1 MSDKKLESISSLVD
15 NFSPS
20 KDDSVNEHLVDKL
33 LKDDQLSSKWQNYHL
48 IGDVLRD
55 EVPQSL
61 QLDLSETIS
70 AAIAQEATILSP
82 NVSTQ
87 KSTSNEQVLIETN
100 DDNVLATNK
109 TSVINATSRFK
120 SAINAL
126 VKPIGQLAIA
136 ASAAGVM
143 IVGVQNNLADSAL
156 PITPSQVVQ
165 TIPLGG
171 YANPVSFSAQGA
183 QQNNNRQMKQPTQQ
197 IMNQKLI
204 EDRVAQQR
212 RLQALLKDHQQ
223 QVQLGNKIK

>member
-20 KDDSVNEHLVDKL
+20 KDDSVNEHLVDRL
-33 LKDDQLSSKWQNYHL
+33 LKDEHLSSTWQNYHL

-61 QLDLSETIS
+61 PLDLSATIS

-82 NVSTQ
+82 NLSTQ
-87 KSTSNEQVLIETN
+87 KSTSNEQALIETN
-100 DDNVLATNK
+100 DADALITNK
-109 TSVINATSRFK
+109 ASVINATNRFR
-120 SAINAL
+120 SAVNAL
-126 VKPIGQLAIA
+126 VKPVGQVAIA
-136 ASAAGVM
+136 ASAAGLM
-143 IVGVQNNLADSAL
+143 IMGVQSNVADSAL

-165 TIPLGG
+165 TVPLAG
-171 YANPVSFSAQGA
+171 YANPVSFSVQGT
-183 QQNNNRQMKQPTQQ
+183 QQHNNRQVKQPTQQ

-223 QVQLGNKIK
+223 QVQLGSKIK

>member
-20 KDDSVNEHLVDKL
+20 KDDSVNEHLVDKML
-33 LKDDQLSSKWQNYHL
+33 RDENLSSTWQNYHL

-61 QLDLSETIS
+61 PLDLSASIS

-82 NVSTQ
+82 NLATKKTASD
-87 KSTSNEQVLIETN
+87 EQVLLESN
-100 DDNVLATNK
+100 DADALTTKND
-109 TSVINATSRFK
+109 SVINAANRFK
-120 SAINAL
+120 SVVNAL
-126 VKPIGQLAIA
+126 VKPVGQVAIA
-136 ASAAGVM
+136 ASAAGLM
-143 IVGVQNNLADSAL
+143 ILGVQSNLADSAL

-165 TIPLGG
+165 TTPLAG
-171 YANPVSFSAQGA
+171 YANPVSFSVQGA
-183 QQNNNRQMKQPTQQ
+183 QQNYNRQMKQPAQQ

-223 QVQLGNKIK
+223 QVQLGSKIK